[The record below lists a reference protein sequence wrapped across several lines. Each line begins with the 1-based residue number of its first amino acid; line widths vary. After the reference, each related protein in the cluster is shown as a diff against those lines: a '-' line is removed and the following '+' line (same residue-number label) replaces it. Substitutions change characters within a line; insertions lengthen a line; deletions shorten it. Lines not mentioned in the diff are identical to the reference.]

1 MYSKQ
6 RVYNEVMSNISNSTT
21 VNVHYRLTGGL
32 CGVVKNVKDVQVWET
47 EDAITFVS
55 EDESKFTLPMEI
67 IDLLCIMGD
76 RS

>member
-1 MYSKQ
+1 MGS
-6 RVYNEVMSNISNSTT
+6 VANSGI

-32 CGVVKNVKDVQVWET
+32 CGVVKNVTNVQVWET

-55 EDESKFTLPMEI
+55 EDESKFTLPTEI

-76 RS
+76 SE

>member
-6 RVYNEVMSNISNSTT
+6 RVYNEVMGSVANSGT

-32 CGVVKNVKDVQVWET
+32 CGVVKNVTNVQVWET

-55 EDESKFTLPMEI
+55 EDESKFTLPTEI

-76 RS
+76 SE